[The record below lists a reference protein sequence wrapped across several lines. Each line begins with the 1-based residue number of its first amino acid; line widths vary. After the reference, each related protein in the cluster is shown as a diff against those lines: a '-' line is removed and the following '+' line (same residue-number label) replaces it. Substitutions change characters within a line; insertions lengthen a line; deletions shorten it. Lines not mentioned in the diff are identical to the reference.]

1 MKILT
6 VNQAMTLF
14 ILIMLVLICGFSGI
28 SYGEDALTILD
39 VQCEAD
45 GVAGTI
51 LSVTVKA
58 TIRANRDIENIR
70 GWLTINERIISLIP
84 KEFGGGKSLG
94 DLSAGQTKSF
104 SITEPGSGVKELLV
118 MRNAVSTSSSGK
130 SIHRRNN
137 HPRNLQ
143 AISSRINRKR
153 PLVVEPQL

>member
-58 TIRANRDIENIR
+58 TIRANRDVENIR
-70 GWLTINERIISLIP
+70 GWLTINGGIFSLIP
-84 KEFGGGKSLG
+84 KEFGGE
-94 DLSAGQTKSF
+94 
-104 SITEPGSGVKELLV
+104 I
-118 MRNAVSTSSSGK
+118 
-130 SIHRRNN
+130 
-137 HPRNLQ
+137 PR
-143 AISSRINRKR
+143 
-153 PLVVEPQL
+153 